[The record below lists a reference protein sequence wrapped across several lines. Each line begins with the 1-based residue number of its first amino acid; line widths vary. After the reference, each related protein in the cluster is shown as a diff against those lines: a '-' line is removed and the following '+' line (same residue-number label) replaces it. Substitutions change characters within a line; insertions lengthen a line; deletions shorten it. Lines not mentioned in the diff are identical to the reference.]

1 MAAAPSYSEDL
12 FTDDAIVRPYGRYR
26 ELRELGPVVWLEAHQ
41 MYVLP
46 RYAEARAVLADP
58 DMFCSGRGVGLND
71 VVNTVGVGTTLMSDG
86 EVHDLQR
93 AVLAR
98 RLTPRG
104 LRPLHQTVQ
113 AAADA
118 LVERLVRRGSFDAV
132 RDLARALPLSIV
144 PDLVGWPLR
153 GRDHLLDWSAAT
165 FDILGPMNARAERAV
180 PSIQAML
187 EFAARTV
194 ADRDVIVGSAAADM
208 LGAVDEGKLT
218 DSQAASL
225 IIDYLGPSLDTTIS
239 AIGSGVWLFGR
250 HPDQWQLLRAQPE
263 LLSNAF
269 NEIIRLESPIR
280 GFTRLVTTDT
290 VIAGHEVP
298 AEARLL
304 VLFASANRDELRW
317 PDADLFDITRN
328 ANGQIGFGYGTH
340 GCAGQGLA
348 RLEGHAV
355 LRALMER
362 VEIFELGAQTWAVN
376 NIIHALATLEVS
388 VCPVSRS
395 AGAAVTSQADRPSRR
410 PAP

>member
-1 MAAAPSYSEDL
+1 MADVPSYSEDL
-12 FTDDAIVRPYGRYR
+12 FTDDAIMRPYGRYR
-26 ELRELGPVVWLEAHQ
+26 ELRELGPVVWLEAHR

-58 DMFCSGRGVGLND
+58 DVFCSGRGVGLND
-71 VVNTVGVGTTLMSDG
+71 VVNTVGLGTTLMSDG
-86 EVHDLQR
+86 DVHDVQR

-104 LRPLHQTVQ
+104 LRPLHETVQ
-113 AAADA
+113 SAADA

-144 PDLVGWPLR
+144 PDLVGWPIH

-165 FDILGPMNARAERAV
+165 FDILGPMNARAERAG

-194 ADRDVIVGSAAADM
+194 ADRDVLAGSAAADM

-218 DSQAASL
+218 ESQAASL

-239 AIGSGVWLFGR
+239 AIGSGVWLFGH
-250 HPDQWQLLRAQPE
+250 HPDQWQLLRAKPE

-269 NEIIRLESPIR
+269 NEIIRLESPVR
-280 GFTRLVTTDT
+280 GFTRLLTADT
-290 VIAGHEVP
+290 VIADHELP

-317 PDADLFDITRN
+317 HSADQFDITRN
-328 ANGQIGFGYGTH
+328 ANAQLGFGHGTH

-362 VEIFELGAQTWAVN
+362 VESFDLGAETWAVN

-388 VCPVSRS
+388 VRPASTS
-395 AGAAVTSQADRPSRR
+395 TNAAVT
-410 PAP
+410 PAAERT